1 MDIQQTVA
9 PAAPKLQA
17 GEASSKTK
25 ESQDKDAAS
34 PKFSKLLQ
42 GLQGDAQGVVE
53 LAQDVQVGNAAAIG
67 DDALADVNTDVA
79 ALLSLENLVGQ
90 TQRLDAANTDAALQ
104 DGSLLQQRKEVG
116 LLVAGQ
122 ALGNLGA
129 QTAVAVGQQVATVAA
144 GVQPLLSDG
153 VPAQAASPAAAALAV
168 VAEATGAAD
177 NAAQVVADG
186 LKGDAAEGRVA
197 LLGAWKLDDPQMAL
211 PPQMQRLM
219 GQVEQWAAATAGV
232 QPKANERTDGA
243 KQASQGVQWMS
254 ADQGSGTTLTD
265 NAVQEAQ
272 QAQDAAMDARSEEPV
287 EDMRFWLQG
296 KQQRAEVV
304 LNKDGQLVRVQV
316 ALRGNEAHV
325 SFLSDQPQTR
335 ELLDASLEQLR
346 EMLQAQGLEL
356 AGVSVQADSQG
367 SAQQQAHAQ
376 RSPWEAA
383 PTQHAQVVVPDE
395 AAATQRKGPAQ
406 GLSLY
411 A

>member
-1 MDIQQTVA
+1 MDVQQTTA
-9 PAAPKLQA
+9 PAALKPQA
-17 GEASSKTK
+17 PNKSDKPAEGKEDAKPSAS
-25 ESQDKDAAS
+25 
-34 PKFSKLLQ
+34 FSKLLQ
-42 GLQGDAQGVVE
+42 GLQGDAQGAVE
-53 LAQDVQVGNAAAIG
+53 SAKDVQASDLV
-67 DDALADVNTDVA
+67 DVNIDAT

-90 TQRLDAANTDAALQ
+90 TQRLDAANTDASLQ

-122 ALGNLGA
+122 ALGNVGA

-144 GVQPLLSDG
+144 GVQPLSSDG
-153 VPAQAASPAAAALAV
+153 LFSQAAFPAATALAV
-168 VAEATGAAD
+168 VSEATGTMD
-177 NAAQVVADG
+177 NAAQVVVGG

-219 GQVEQWAAATAGV
+219 GQVEQWVAATAGV

-254 ADQGSGTTLTD
+254 ADGSATTLTD

-272 QAQDAAMDARSEEPV
+272 QAQDAAMDARPEEPV

-304 LNKDGQLVRVQV
+304 LNKDGQPVRVQV

-325 SFLSDQPQTR
+325 SFLTDQAPTR

-356 AGVSVQADSQG
+356 AGVSVQADNQG
-367 SAQQQAHAQ
+367 NAQQQENAQ
-376 RSPWEAA
+376 RSPWNAA
-383 PTQHAQVVVPDE
+383 PTQHAQVVVPDD